1 MSEQTGTERSDALVA
16 ALIELEHHVGAAG
29 WDQPARLFALVLSD
43 DLIAAEPELAVHLGI
58 RGTADGH
65 PPGAL
70 TAIEQED
77 FRTATAAEPVEHGT
91 DEVPEQLTEHDLPAV
106 LGRIAWPDTVTGCAL
121 SMERTFLP
129 AGHEAELP
137 TDPEE
142 AARVVAQHPQRQ
154 ELRLVVGVLR
164 DGTRHAVARLVSQPD
179 ELLGG
184 ADLAPGV
191 AEVLA
196 TTLA

>member
-1 MSEQTGTERSDALVA
+1 MTEQPATPPGTPNSDALVA
-16 ALIELEHHVGAAG
+16 ALIELEHHVGDAG
-29 WDQPARLFALVLSD
+29 WDQPARLFALVSSD
-43 DLIAAEPELAVHLGI
+43 ALIAAEPQLAAHLGI
-58 RGTADGH
+58 RGSADGH

-77 FRTATAAEPVEHGT
+77 FRTAGVEEGAEPLA
-91 DEVPEQLTEHDLPAV
+91 DEADLEAV
-106 LGRIAWPDTVTGCAL
+106 LGRIAWPETVDGCAL
-121 SMERTFLP
+121 AVERTFLP
-129 AGHEAELP
+129 AGHEGQLP
-137 TDPEE
+137 TDREQ
-142 AARVVAQHPQRQ
+142 AARFVAEHPQRE

-184 ADLAPGV
+184 EELAPGV

-196 TTLA
+196 ATLS